1 MTLNKTPT
9 NPEDRTL
16 IINGVYRHFKGGL
29 YKVIAEALHTE
40 TGEEL
45 VIYQDL
51 GSNKHF
57 ARPKSMFLGFVD
69 HDKYPESTDIY
80 RMTYK
85 DFDRTE
91 NLML

>member
-1 MTLNKTPT
+1 MTMKKTIT

-51 GSNKHF
+51 GSHKYF
-57 ARPKSMFLGFVD
+57 ARPKDMFLDFVD
-69 HDKYPESTDIY
+69 HKKYPESTDIY

-85 DFDRTE
+85 DFNKTE
-91 NLML
+91 NLLV